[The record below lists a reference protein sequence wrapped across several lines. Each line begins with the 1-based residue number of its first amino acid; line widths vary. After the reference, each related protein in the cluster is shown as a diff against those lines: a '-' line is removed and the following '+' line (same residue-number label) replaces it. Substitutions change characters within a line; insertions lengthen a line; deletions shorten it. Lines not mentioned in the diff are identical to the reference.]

1 MTVLRIRLLREAQ
14 PPRSDGSPVRFG
26 LQDKGGA
33 MHGGIARDDGL
44 VQFDFEVTVTG
55 APGDG
60 QPDFGGPFVSGSRG
74 ERFVYL
80 SWQRLHGAGF
90 MNRIKVRLTDVDWG
104 LVRAAT
110 GKNLQADL
118 RGVATGGGNR
128 SIAWTVVEA

>member
-1 MTVLRIRLLREAQ
+1 
-14 PPRSDGSPVRFG
+14 
-26 LQDKGGA
+26 
-33 MHGGIARDDGL
+33 
-44 VQFDFEVTVTG
+44 
-55 APGDG
+55 
-60 QPDFGGPFVSGSRG
+60 
-74 ERFVYL
+74 
-80 SWQRLHGAGF
+80 